1 MKTTGNEPKKEIV
14 LLELFSGIGG
24 FTKGFID
31 AGYTIKKHYFSE
43 IDKHAI
49 ANYKYN
55 FKDSIYVGSVT
66 NVRGESID
74 RPDVITFGSPCQDFS
89 LAGKERGW
97 TDKEVALSSRQ
108 LGSLLKQNQVYLS
121 GKMLKGLSPQ
131 MMVQTFGQLCKPL
144 PTLGV
149 IDLNG
154 NCLIQGGFYPK
165 IESEFTLLDILQE
178 QVNSEYFLSEKMV
191 KFLVKKANQTKT
203 GFKPNVVPL

>member
-1 MKTTGNEPKKEIV
+1 MSDQLQMFEESQLTAPM
-14 LLELFSGIGG
+14 LSL
-24 FTKGFID
+24 
-31 AGYTIKKHYFSE
+31 SE
-43 IDKHAI
+43 A
-49 ANYKYN
+49 
-55 FKDSIYVGSVT
+55 
-66 NVRGESID
+66 
-74 RPDVITFGSPCQDFS
+74 
-89 LAGKERGW
+89 LAKILVWQEKERGW